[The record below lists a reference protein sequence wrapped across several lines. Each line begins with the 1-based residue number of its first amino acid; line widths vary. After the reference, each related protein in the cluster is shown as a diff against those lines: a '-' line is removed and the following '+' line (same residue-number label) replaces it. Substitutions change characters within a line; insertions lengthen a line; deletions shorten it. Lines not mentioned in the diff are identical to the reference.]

1 MSCCEQ
7 RKLACLCF
15 WDKHVINALV
25 DLRDNASL
33 DETESPDRTDCQVKM
48 RTQVEVDSLGQNEM

>member
-1 MSCCEQ
+1 M
-7 RKLACLCF
+7 
-15 WDKHVINALV
+15 INALV